1 MPQQINLCTPILLT
15 QKRYFSAHT
24 MAIALGVFLL
34 LGGTLCAVW
43 VWNLDQASASFK
55 QAADIQKIEIDS
67 LQAAIARNR
76 ASAAPVDPVLI
87 AQLTERRNTLVQRQK
102 LKEALS
108 EGMFRQGWGHS
119 DRLTWVARSIPAPVW
134 ISDVRMDG
142 TRFEVSGFT
151 LEPAALN
158 EWVDKLALSPL
169 MQGLKLATVKV
180 EKATPAMLGV
190 TNATPSAA
198 SATSAASAPAAPVRS
213 VWAFNLVSVEPLAAA
228 PSAMASTP
236 GRQQP

>member
-1 MPQQINLCTPILLT
+1 MSQQINLCTPILLT

-34 LGGTLCAVW
+34 MGGILCAVW

-55 QAADIQKIEIDS
+55 QAADTQKIEVDS
-67 LQAAIARNR
+67 LQAAITRNR

-87 AQLTERRNTLVQRQK
+87 AQATERRNTLVQRQK

-119 DRLTWVARSIPAPVW
+119 DRLNWVARSIPAPVW

-190 TNATPSAA
+190 TNATASAA
-198 SATSAASAPAAPVRS
+198 SVPAAPVRA